1 MWQILDPT
9 SLPSLPITSNHL
21 LEMSRRLTAMP
32 LPMKLFGKCFDTTPS
47 KRPNAAEVAQRLL
60 DEYNDRCAEFAPGAA
75 DVETIVAVKTKCWDL
90 LKACRNQYWDKQK
103 DYGQVIPGESL
114 GDTETSVLFQSL
126 ESWSEPA
133 SLTLAPEMH
142 FLIGS
147 GIFWG
152 FINSQRVDE
161 ETPMETPK
169 SPLGKPVLFPAKN
182 VSLPMSTRKLVSRKC
197 CGYAIF

>member
-1 MWQILDPT
+1 
-9 SLPSLPITSNHL
+9 
-21 LEMSRRLTAMP
+21 
-32 LPMKLFGKCFDTTPS
+32 
-47 KRPNAAEVAQRLL
+47 L

-103 DYGQVIPGESL
+103 DYGQVIPGESP
-114 GDTETSVLFQSL
+114 GDTETSVLFRSL
-126 ESWSEPA
+126 EWWSEPA

-161 ETPMETPK
+161 ETRPSLLSVSQSCFLLKMSVYRCRLASSYLENVADMQYFEATLELSILYKVLATWYHREGGK
-169 SPLGKPVLFPAKN
+169 SVTRQCQARA
-182 VSLPMSTRKLVSRKC
+182 SLLSANMS
-197 CGYAIF
+197 